1 MNLEE
6 CTEIIISLTADRPL
20 TTVVLD
26 ALDECDEETR
36 PDLLEAIAEIL
47 QCSTNLVKMFITSR
61 DDHDIFCQLTEYP
74 TLEIQANKN
83 HEVDNLMKTKTTT
96 FSKI

>member
-20 TTVVLD
+20 TTIVLD

-36 PDLLEAIAEIL
+36 PDLLEAIA
-47 QCSTNLVKMFITSR
+47 
-61 DDHDIFCQLTEYP
+61 
-74 TLEIQANKN
+74 
-83 HEVDNLMKTKTTT
+83 
-96 FSKI
+96 